1 MEKTRFARLDG
12 PTAVAN
18 CSDADA
24 RLGFTA
30 SATQQDF
37 EVRAIE
43 VEAAAVGAIIGRG
56 GTTIRDLQAQSGARL
71 QVDRAEDGGK
81 PVVRIS
87 GTAEQVTA
95 AQKLLSVLLR
105 RGSWSASEV
114 GAASAASDGLDLHTH
129 PLSWL
134 LKEASAADLRYVIEE
149 LAISD
154 EAFSALLNPA
164 IPGPLT
170 QLQQAHGLTVH
181 FSRFRRSDVAA
192 TTFGLR
198 YSSSGG
204 AGEGSRIVRLGG
216 PAALVNYG
224 RSLLEGAEAQWK
236 AALTAN
242 AYESLR
248 SLAPDDALYRYYHR
262 YYEQAGLPYTPP
274 AKLWQDEVDAEAA
287 RYKMWASYYAG
298 PAGALDTQHAVSNA
312 AAAALA
318 AASAAA
324 AGTAATDPSA
334 TGVPQHAHAG
344 AQATSSLGLSLVQ
357 EASTSSNTLL
367 LPGGWIEQKDATSGR
382 TYYSNLGLGQT
393 QWERPVG

>member
-1 MEKTRFARLDG
+1 METSAWSLEG

-170 QLQQAHGLTVH
+170 QLQQAHGLTVP

-248 SLAPDDALYRYYHR
+248 SLAPDEALYRYYHR

>member
-1 MEKTRFARLDG
+1 MLVATSI
-12 PTAVAN
+12 AN

-30 SATQQDF
+30 SATQQDV

-71 QVDRAEDGGK
+71 QVDRAEDGCK
-81 PVVRIS
+81 PAVVRIS

-114 GAASAASDGLDLHTH
+114 GAASAASDGLDLRAH

-154 EAFSALLNPA
+154 EALSALLNPA
-164 IPGPLT
+164 MPGPLA
-170 QLQQAHGLTVH
+170 QLQQARGLTVH
-181 FSRFRRSDVAA
+181 FSRFRRSGVAA
-192 TTFGLR
+192 TTFDLLD
-198 YSSSGG
+198 SSSVG

-216 PAALVNYG
+216 PAALVSYG

-236 AALTAN
+236 AALTAKAN
-242 AYESLR
+242 ESLR
-248 SLAPDDALYRYYHR
+248 SLAPDEALYRYYHR

-298 PAGALDTQHAVSNA
+298 PAGALDTQLVSNA

-324 AGTAATDPSA
+324 TGIAAADPSA
-334 TGVPQHAHAG
+334 TGMPQDAHAG
-344 AQATSSLGLSLVQ
+344 AHATSSLGLSLVQ
-357 EASTSSNTLL
+357 DASMSSSTLV
-367 LPGGWIEQKDATSGR
+367 LPGGWIEQKDAISGR
-382 TYYSNLGLGQT
+382 TYYSNLALGQT